1 MSHLLQ
7 GGKDMIVNAI
17 QYSKNNEQRGNHLVK
32 PVQAAKHVSKDAVVD
47 NSYQSLL
54 QQAMKVYQR

>member
-1 MSHLLQ
+1 
-7 GGKDMIVNAI
+7 MIVNAI

-32 PVQAAKHVSKDAVVD
+32 PVQATKHDSKGAGAE

-54 QQAMKVYQR
+54 QQAMKAYQR

>member
-1 MSHLLQ
+1 
-7 GGKDMIVNAI
+7 MIVNAI

-32 PVQAAKHVSKDAVVD
+32 PVQAAKHVSKDAAID

>member
-1 MSHLLQ
+1 MSHHLQ
-7 GGKDMIVNAI
+7 GGSDMIVNAI

-32 PVQAAKHVSKDAVVD
+32 PVQATKHDSKGAGAE

-54 QQAMKVYQR
+54 QQAMKAYQR